1 MGVEAET
8 NRSYNLLRGSAKRT
22 RELFAAD
29 FGLATHDAPSETN
42 IRHEAQL
49 SKDAPVLIA
58 ERAGIASRI
67 RSEYETVQTLP
78 PSLVAKQNQAAA
90 AARRKKPKHQK
101 HDEQNSEL
109 GTVKMI
115 EGITGQSEHPNPTNS
130 STALTVRGKT
140 SAHVPLDGTASTAQ
154 RNVPSTSLSRRQ
166 TVQQMKPEWHAPW
179 KLMRVI
185 SGHLGWVRSLAV
197 EPGNEWF
204 ASGAGDRT
212 IKIWDLASGSLKLT
226 LTGHISTVRG
236 LAVSPRHPYLFSCGE
251 DKMVKCWDLETNK
264 VIRHYHG
271 HLSGVYTLSL
281 HPTLDVLVTGGRDGV
296 ARVWDMRTRSNIHVL
311 AGHKGTVSDVKCQ
324 EADPQVISSS
334 LDSTV
339 RLWDLAAG
347 KTMGVLTHHK
357 KGVRALAL
365 HPTEFTFASGSTG
378 SIKQWK
384 CPEGAFMQNFEGQ
397 NAIINT
403 MCVNEDNVLFSG
415 GDNGSMSFWDW
426 KTGYRFQSL
435 ETTAQP
441 GSLDAEAG
449 VMSSMYDRTGLR
461 LICGEA
467 DKTIKIW
474 KQDEDATPETNPLDW
489 KPTLGRQKF

>member
-1 MGVEAET
+1 MDIKLVQ
-8 NRSYNLLRGSAKRT
+8 NMKRT
-22 RELFAAD
+22 SELFGTEYTIPKTSEPGWIKSANGD
-29 FGLATHDAPSETN
+29 PTDPYTLATRIG
-42 IRHEAQL
+42 IRYRM
-49 SKDAPVLIA
+49 K
-58 ERAGIASRI
+58 
-67 RSEYETVQTLP
+67 SEYADVIELP
-78 PSLVAKQNQAAA
+78 PAIAAKQAKALGS
-90 AARRKKPKHQK
+90 RRKKPKVHAT
-101 HDEQNSEL
+101 DEASSDPHL
-109 GTVKMI
+109 VKMI
-115 EGITGQSEHPNPTNS
+115 EGIPESK
-130 STALTVRGKT
+130 STA
-140 SAHVPLDGTASTAQ
+140 ASSNVVALRPSGGPNDNGPTMW
-154 RNVPSTSLSRRQ
+154 RNLPSSSLVRRQ
-166 TVQQMKPEWHAPW
+166 NIQQPKPEWHAPW

-185 SGHLGWVRSLAV
+185 SGHLGWVRALAV
-197 EPGNEWF
+197 EPNNQWF

-251 DKMVKCWDLETNK
+251 DKMVRCWDLETNK

-311 AGHKGTVSDVKCQ
+311 SGHRQTVTDVKCQ
-324 EADPQVISSS
+324 ETDPQVISAS

-347 KTMGVLTHHK
+347 KTMATLTHHK
-357 KGVRALAL
+357 KGVRALAV
-365 HPTEFTFASGSTG
+365 HPTEWTFASGSTG

-403 MCVNEDNVLFSG
+403 LAVNEDHVLFSG
-415 GDNGSMSFWDW
+415 GIYPDEFYYPRMHPEAKIPPLLSQLGDNGSMSFWDW
-426 KTGYRFQSL
+426 KTGHRFQSL
-435 ETTAQP
+435 DTTAQP

-449 VMSSMYDRTGLR
+449 LMSSIYDKTGLR

-467 DKTIKIW
+467 DKTSKRSSLFLLE
-474 KQDEDATPETNPLDW
+474 KNHPSF
-489 KPTLGRQKF
+489 RY

>member
-1 MGVEAET
+1 MTSRVSMTEVALT
-8 NRSYNLLRGSAKRT
+8 TSATSLIQRSAKRT
-22 RELFAAD
+22 REIFGAD
-29 FGLATHDAPSETN
+29 YATTLAQHLP
-42 IRHEAQL
+42 
-49 SKDAPVLIA
+49 A
-58 ERAGIASRI
+58 ERASLTSRI
-67 RSEYETVQTLP
+67 RSEYEHVQELP
-78 PSLVAKQNQAAA
+78 ASLATKQAGAVAAA
-90 AARRKKPKHQK
+90 AAKRKRAKLPAEEETPADPETAKLI
-101 HDEQNSEL
+101 EEIP
-109 GTVKMI
+109 VKTATKVRQ
-115 EGITGQSEHPNPTNS
+115 GS
-130 STALTVRGKT
+130 SSALTLR
-140 SAHVPLDGTASTAQ
+140 TASETGPNAKGPAPQ
-154 RNVPSTSLSRRQ
+154 RNLPSASLVRKQ
-166 TVQQMKPEWHAPW
+166 AFQQPRPDWHAPW

-185 SGHLGWVRSLAV
+185 SGHLGWVRALAV

-212 IKIWDLASGSLKLT
+212 IKIWDLASGSLRLT

-271 HLSGVYTLSL
+271 HLSGVYALDL

-311 AGHKGTVSDVKCQ
+311 SGHKQTVSDLKCQ
-324 EADPQVISSS
+324 EADPQVITSS

-357 KGVRALAL
+357 KGVRALAV
-365 HPTEFTFASGSTG
+365 HPKEFTFASGSTG

-403 MCVNEDNVLFSG
+403 LSVNEDNVLFSG
-415 GDNGSMSFWDW
+415 GDNGSISFWDW
-426 KTGYRFQSL
+426 KTGHQFQSL
-435 ETTAQP
+435 DTTAQP
-441 GSLDAEAG
+441 GSLEAEAG
-449 VMSSMYDRTGLR
+449 LFTSTYDRTGLR

-474 KQDEDATPETNPLDW
+474 KEDDEATPETHPLEW
-489 KPTLGRQKF
+489 KPALRRQKF

>member
-1 MGVEAET
+1 VMQV
-8 NRSYNLLRGSAKRT
+8 
-22 RELFAAD
+22 
-29 FGLATHDAPSETN
+29 
-42 IRHEAQL
+42 
-49 SKDAPVLIA
+49 
-58 ERAGIASRI
+58 
-67 RSEYETVQTLP
+67 
-78 PSLVAKQNQAAA
+78 
-90 AARRKKPKHQK
+90 
-101 HDEQNSEL
+101 
-109 GTVKMI
+109 
-115 EGITGQSEHPNPTNS
+115 
-130 STALTVRGKT
+130 
-140 SAHVPLDGTASTAQ
+140 
-154 RNVPSTSLSRRQ
+154 
-166 TVQQMKPEWHAPW
+166 KPEWHAPW

-197 EPGNEWF
+197 EPENKWF

-212 IKIWDLASGSLKLT
+212 IKIWDLATGSLRLT

-271 HLSGVYTLSL
+271 HLSGVYTLAL

-311 AGHKGTVSDVKCQ
+311 SGHKGTVSDVKCQ
-324 EADPQVISSS
+324 EVDPQVISSS

-357 KGVRALAL
+357 KGVRALAT
-365 HPTEFTFASGSTG
+365 HPKEFTFASGSTG

-403 MCVNEDNVLFSG
+403 LSVNEDNVLFSG
-415 GDNGSMSFWDW
+415 GEYDFPMLLNITDANGLGDNGSMSFWDW
-426 KTGYRFQSL
+426 KSGHRYQAL
-435 ETTAQP
+435 DTTAQP

-449 VMSSMYDRTGLR
+449 IMSSIYDRTGLR

-467 DKTIKIW
+467 DKTSK
-474 KQDEDATPETNPLDW
+474 
-489 KPTLGRQKF
+489 